1 VNAESL
7 FISGTDTGVGKTLVT
22 ALIALHLQ
30 AQGVDVG
37 VMKPFASGC
46 IREQGQLVSEDA
58 QWLRSVTGVI
68 DELELINPLRYEEP
82 LAPLVAA
89 RRLGRDTSGD
99 LATCEAAF
107 KELKHRHD
115 CVIVEGVGGLLVPL
129 AQVSLAQEK
138 SGRFLDCTDLAGTL
152 GLPVVL
158 VTRRTLGTINHTL
171 LTCRATLLPPS
182 HFSGLVFCD
191 AAPVTYDDIAAQTSP
206 DLIVELTGLRCWG
219 QVPFLTDLSRSA
231 LQCAAQALKVPK
243 VG

>member
-1 VNAESL
+1 MNAESL

-30 AQGVDVG
+30 AQGMDVG

-46 IREQGQLVSEDA
+46 IRVQGQLVSEDA
-58 QWLRSVTGVI
+58 QWLWSVTGVS

-99 LATCEAAF
+99 FAICEAAF

-115 CVIVEGVGGLLVPL
+115 FVLVEGVGGLLVPL
-129 AQVSLAQEK
+129 AQEK
-138 SGRFLDCTDLAGTL
+138 SGRILDCSDLAGIL
-152 GLPVVL
+152 ELPVV
-158 VTRRTLGTINHTL
+158 VVARRTLGTINHTL

-182 HFSGLVFCD
+182 HFSSLVFCD
-191 AAPVTYDDIAAQTSP
+191 AAPVADDDIAAQTSP
-206 DLIVELTGLRCWG
+206 DLICELTGLRCCG

-231 LQCAAQALKVPK
+231 LQRAAQSLKVPT